1 MAKSDGVKDIFDW
14 MKQKCKDQKR
24 IVDEAEEYYQSQKR
38 RWSWYD
44 DTKCIVDG
52 AEVDLA
58 LAKERLQAY
67 VDIKIGVEKYMKKL
81 RHQGE

>member
-1 MAKSDGVKDIFDW
+1 MKSDGVQDVFKW
-14 MKQKCKDQKR
+14 LEQKCKDQKKV
-24 IVDEAEEYYQSQKR
+24 VDELEDLCHGSWGFLYRNGEE
-38 RWSWYD
+38 
-44 DTKCIVDG
+44 
-52 AEVDLA
+52 LP

>member
-1 MAKSDGVKDIFDW
+1 MKSDGVQDVFKW
-14 MKQKCKDQKR
+14 LEQKCKDQKKV
-24 IVDEAEEYYQSQKR
+24 VDELEDLCRGSWSFWHGDSEELS
-38 RWSWYD
+38 
-44 DTKCIVDG
+44 
-52 AEVDLA
+52 

>member
-1 MAKSDGVKDIFDW
+1 MKSDGVKDIFDW
-14 MKQKCKDQKR
+14 MKQKCKDQKK
-24 IVDEAEEYYQSQKR
+24 IVDKAEEYYQAQKQ
-38 RWSWYD
+38 RWLWYD
-44 DTKCIVDG
+44 DTKCIVDD

>member
-1 MAKSDGVKDIFDW
+1 MKSDGVKDIFDW

-24 IVDEAEEYYQSQKR
+24 VVDKAEEYYQTQKQ
-38 RWSWYD
+38 RWRWYD
-44 DTKCIVDG
+44 DTKFIVDG

-67 VDIKIGVEKYMKKL
+67 VDIKIGVEKYMKKQ